1 MEKRTAER
9 FLRALLYT
17 FFITGVVL
25 LILPF
30 TVFSTTRYERQVTV
44 EPERP
49 DGSRIPNLKRG
60 DDIEVQYQ
68 AEAPVEVFVVEAW
81 VAEEYRA
88 HQARYNYWGDDIL
101 GEPAHAGRSGHFR
114 VTTNSSG
121 DWTVF
126 FRNDT
131 TARGINVTYT
141 IRCPNH
147 SAAYFFL
154 PLGGFSVASATYIL
168 YTLRKEEVEERKRR
182 L

>member
-1 MEKRTAER
+1 MEERTAER
-9 FLRALLYT
+9 GLKALLYV
-17 FFITGVVL
+17 FFITGIIL
-25 LILPF
+25 LALPF
-30 TVFSTTRYERQVTV
+30 TLFSSTEYRRVVTV

-49 DGSRIPNLKRG
+49 DGSRIPNLKKG
-60 DDIEVQYQ
+60 DDIEVSYR

-81 VAEEYRA
+81 VAEEYRV
-88 HQARYNYWGDDIL
+88 HQARYNFWGENIL
-101 GEPAHAGRSGHFR
+101 GEPAHVGRSGHFR

-154 PLGGFSVASATYIL
+154 PLGGFSVAASTYIL
-168 YTLRKEEVEERKRR
+168 YTLRREERKT
-182 L
+182 